1 MDNISD
7 EDLKEMD
14 IKSIVNL
21 IKNDYK
27 KIDSSI
33 NYVSDII
40 NNKKFYKVIKVL
52 VDLMPDPT
60 YSEVIEVSEN
70 TEFHTIRKNSSTKGK
85 ELKSKGRKLVFFCED
100 IIHCISST
108 GGKRHVD
115 KPVWTVSNTKPL
127 KVLYIKDKRE
137 DFFEK
142 IVQKDEVEDF
152 RDDFLLSEAILYVY
166 IVKHG
171 LDGWKA
177 YVEMDQPCDPDLL
190 CNKEKKKYYEFAFL
204 EDVLQKKFKFKH
216 YKNLADVLKKIL
228 QKPMYRLIKF

>member
-1 MDNISD
+1 MEKISD
-7 EDLKEMD
+7 EELKEMD
-14 IKSIVNL
+14 IKSIVKL
-21 IKNDYK
+21 ILDDF
-27 KIDSSI
+27 KIFDSYMK
-33 NYVSDII
+33 YVSDII
-40 NNKKFYKVIKVL
+40 NNKQFYRFIKAL

-60 YSEVIEVSEN
+60 ESEVREVPPN
-70 TEFHTIRKNSSTKGK
+70 TEFHTIRRNSKGK

-142 IVQKDEVEDF
+142 IVQKDEVEYF

-204 EDVLQKKFKFKH
+204 EDVLQNKFEFKH
-216 YKNLADVLKKIL
+216 YENLADVLEKIL
-228 QKPMYRLIKF
+228 QKHMYRLIKF